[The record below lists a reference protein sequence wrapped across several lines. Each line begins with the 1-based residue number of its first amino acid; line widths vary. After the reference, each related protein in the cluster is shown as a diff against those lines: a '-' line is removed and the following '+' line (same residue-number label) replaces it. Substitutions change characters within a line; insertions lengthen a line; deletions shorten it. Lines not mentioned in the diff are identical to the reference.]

1 MIALSSAEAELY
13 AMVAASAESLANV
26 AYSRD
31 LGITKTA
38 EIYTDSSAA
47 LGISQR
53 SGLGKV
59 RHLRTQGLWVQE
71 ARQTGRLAYRKVL
84 GSMNPADVLTKHVPA
99 EVLHKHIGAL
109 GVEARGGRAN
119 TAPELNSLEAVRL
132 RRLDKNEKRVRFAE
146 KVLFKGIPAE
156 GLGKPCRLSTK
167 VRFVERMKDQ
177 EQKKTAPI
185 GIHKGQKKTA
195 PLQHKAKSI
204 GRRSWADL
212 ADEEELERNQLGD
225 GERK

>member
-1 MIALSSAEAELY
+1 M
-13 AMVAASAESLANV
+13 
-26 AYSRD
+26 
-31 LGITKTA
+31 TKTA

-71 ARQTGRLAYRKVL
+71 ARQTGRLAYRKVM

-99 EVLHKHIGAL
+99 EVLQKHIGAL

-132 RRLDKNEKRVRFAE
+132 RRLEKNEKRVRFAE

-167 VRFVERMKDQ
+167 VRSVAKTKDQ
-177 EQKKTAPI
+177 E
-185 GIHKGQKKTA
+185 
-195 PLQHKAKSI
+195 
-204 GRRSWADL
+204 
-212 ADEEELERNQLGD
+212 
-225 GERK
+225 

>member
-1 MIALSSAEAELY
+1 M
-13 AMVAASAESLANV
+13 
-26 AYSRD
+26 
-31 LGITKTA
+31 TKTA

-99 EVLHKHIGAL
+99 EVLQKHLGAL
-109 GVEARGGRAN
+109 GAEARGGRAN

-132 RRLDKNEKRVRFAE
+132 RRLEKKEKRVRFAE

-167 VRFVERMKDQ
+167 TQLAAKPEPKEPDQ
-177 EQKKTAPI
+177 RKTVPTREKGHQKTIP
-185 GIHKGQKKTA
+185 QR
-195 PLQHKAKSI
+195 LYRE
-204 GRRSWADL
+204 GRIQRL
-212 ADEEELERNQLGD
+212 P
-225 GERK
+225 